1 MRVAVDDGVQPSN
14 FVVVYT
20 GENCFCEISG
30 LTPACT
36 YEVIV
41 VGKHLA
47 SIYATFH
54 PFLASF
60 FPAGRGGVAP
70 ARLVVMFLG
79 AKPPF
84 IYAKFDPFMRYLI
97 HLCDTQQI

>member
-20 GENCFCEISG
+20 GESSFCEISG

-41 VGKHLA
+41 VGKYLA
-47 SIYATFH
+47 SIYATFR
-54 PFLASF
+54 PFSVSSLQR
-60 FPAGRGGVAP
+60 GRGL
-70 ARLVVMFLG
+70 RLFVFNMFLWG
-79 AKPPF
+79 ET
-84 IYAKFDPFMRYLI
+84 L
-97 HLCDTQQI
+97 H